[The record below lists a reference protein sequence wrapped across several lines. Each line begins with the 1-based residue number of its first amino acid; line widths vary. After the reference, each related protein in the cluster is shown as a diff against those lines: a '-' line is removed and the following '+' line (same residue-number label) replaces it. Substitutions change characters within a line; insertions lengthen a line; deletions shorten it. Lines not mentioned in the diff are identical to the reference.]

1 VHNTKSVYPEEVPAI
16 RAGHNSIL
24 IIKHA
29 MKIFRKKHKSIAS
42 DTAHE
47 PGQDAGHPQHYIS
60 KKTKLSMI
68 IVLGVL
74 IAASILCLILFR
86 ANAARLL
93 QAGSKSSSYTS
104 HYVFVGDINDEFS
117 KNIYE
122 AAASELSSRD
132 AYLEYTGQD
141 LETSYGVS
149 DLMKMATYSRAD
161 GIFVVGD
168 GTDGMTDQI
177 NNAVNH
183 GIPVICVGGD
193 CYGSLRQ
200 SYVGVTYYEF
210 GQRMAQMFLADTR
223 DQASREKMNVLI
235 LTSPEERNTNQNL
248 IISGIRDYIQNNYLS
263 FAYSIQS
270 YEVGDGSLFTDV
282 ESINQLF
289 ESGHLPD
296 ILLCLDESTTNHV
309 CQAVVDSNHVGDVT
323 IYGSFT
329 NDTILNA
336 LRKKI
341 ISGVL
346 TVSPEEIGKKAAE
359 SMTEYK
365 DSGFVTEYS
374 TIDIQSV
381 TPDNVDKYTYSKGER
396 Q

>member
-1 VHNTKSVYPEEVPAI
+1 
-16 RAGHNSIL
+16 
-24 IIKHA
+24 
-29 MKIFRKKHKSIAS
+29 
-42 DTAHE
+42 
-47 PGQDAGHPQHYIS
+47 
-60 KKTKLSMI
+60 MI

-122 AAASELSSRD
+122 AAAAELSSRD

-141 LETSYGVS
+141 LETSYSVS

-323 IYGSFT
+323 IYG
-329 NDTILNA
+329 
-336 LRKKI
+336 
-341 ISGVL
+341 
-346 TVSPEEIGKKAAE
+346 
-359 SMTEYK
+359 
-365 DSGFVTEYS
+365 
-374 TIDIQSV
+374 
-381 TPDNVDKYTYSKGER
+381 R
-396 Q
+396 QTTRS